1 MYHCC
6 PDSYHLYSCFHFIL
20 GKMLYL
26 ATPWTQGVNWTYIRP
41 SEDVQD
47 VFWSS
52 YIRSIYVLCPGGM
65 VLEMTLL
72 SLCLEPSG
80 NSFLTLLSLIVVLDR
95 FRIFGK
101 SFLQLN
107 SISTSNHMFGRVIW
121 DKLPECIFKN
131 FENARVKGAQF
142 QNFQKSRGWI
152 IPKIARTKHMST
164 G

>member
-1 MYHCC
+1 M
-6 PDSYHLYSCFHFIL
+6 DFKLIIKCFASFEFSFYRIDL
-20 GKMLYL
+20 LL
-26 ATPWTQGVNWTYIRP
+26 FLP
-41 SEDVQD
+41 
-47 VFWSS
+47 FWSS

-107 SISTSNHMFGRVIW
+107 SISTSNHIFGRMIW

-131 FENARVKGAQF
+131 FENARVKGEQF

-152 IPKIARTKHMST
+152 IP
-164 G
+164 